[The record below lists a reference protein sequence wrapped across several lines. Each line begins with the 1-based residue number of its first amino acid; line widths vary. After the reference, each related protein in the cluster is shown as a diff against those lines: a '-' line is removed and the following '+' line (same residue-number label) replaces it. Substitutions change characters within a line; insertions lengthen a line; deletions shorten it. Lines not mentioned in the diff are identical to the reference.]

1 MRGCRSPVANTVAPE
16 ERWRSPRGGK
26 GQASEGG
33 SFFHQQ
39 VKDFGDGDHPTR
51 GHRVCAT
58 PNVDVLP
65 VLPRETHLRCDGPV
79 GAEVTLHPL
88 QESRDPPPSELR
100 LTLSHFVS
108 PLFENNTYGHSAT
121 YSRTK
126 LETKSNSLIAKE
138 FERVQGTLSQ
148 ESGGVLR
155 TPPLSVSD
163 TN

>member
-1 MRGCRSPVANTVAPE
+1 MDSPP
-16 ERWRSPRGGK
+16 
-26 GQASEGG
+26 
-33 SFFHQQ
+33 H
-39 VKDFGDGDHPTR
+39 
-51 GHRVCAT
+51 GHGVCVT
-58 PNVDVLP
+58 PNVNVSPKLP
-65 VLPRETHLRCDGPV
+65 GETHLCCGGRG
-79 GAEVTLHPL
+79 GAEVTLHPY
-88 QESRDPPPSELR
+88 QKPRDLLPSELR

-126 LETKSNSLIAKE
+126 LETKSNPLILKE
-138 FERVQGTLSQ
+138 FERVQGTLSH